1 MINIVRASD
10 ENIDELSQ
18 MALDLWPENDLDD
31 LKRDF
36 EYILGHLSDKVFL
49 AKVDDEYIGFIHMS
63 IRKDYVEG
71 SASSPVGYI
80 EGLFVKPEYRRKGVG
95 SELYNAGVDWVKKK
109 GCSEIG
115 TDCTIRNNVSFEFLI
130 DMGFEETNKMIC
142 FIKDI

>member
-115 TDCTIRNNVSFEFLI
+115 TDCTISNNVSFEFLV
-130 DMGFEETNKMIC
+130 DMGFEEANRMIC

>member
-1 MINIVRASD
+1 MINIIRASED
-10 ENIDELSQ
+10 NINELSQ

-36 EYILGHLSDKVFL
+36 EYIIGHLSDKVFL
-49 AKVDDEYIGFIHMS
+49 AEIGGEYIGFIHMS

-80 EGLFVKPEYRRKGVG
+80 EGLFVKPEYRQKGAG
-95 SELYNAGVDWVKKK
+95 TELYNAGVDWVKKK

-115 TDCTIRNNVSFEFLI
+115 TDCTISNNVSFEFLV
-130 DMGFEETNKMIC
+130 DMGFEEANRMIC

>member
-1 MINIVRASD
+1 MINIIRASD
-10 ENIDELSQ
+10 GHLSELSQ
-18 MALDLWPENDLDD
+18 MALELWPENDLDD

-80 EGLFVKPEYRRKGVG
+80 EGLFVKPEYRQKGVG
-95 SELYNAGVDWVKKK
+95 SELYNAGVDWVRKK

-115 TDCTIRNNVSFEFLI
+115 TDCTISNNVSFEFLRNV
-130 DMGFEETNKMIC
+130 GFEEANRVIC